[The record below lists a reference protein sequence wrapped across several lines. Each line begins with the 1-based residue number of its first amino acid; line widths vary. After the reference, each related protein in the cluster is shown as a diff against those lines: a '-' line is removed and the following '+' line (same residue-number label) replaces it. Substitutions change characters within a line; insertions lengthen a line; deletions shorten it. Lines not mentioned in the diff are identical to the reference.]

1 MVKPTDNVS
10 QKIMTEIADIK
21 AMSGKTKKIDTQAE
35 YEALGKLLANETGK
49 GNKDYIRGLMVEYE
63 NAYPTL
69 DEIEAQKAQEE
80 MMLGVSESIKKQVEK
95 SIKTFKS
102 SIGGSPA
109 KTLAKFELNK
119 LYNSGDLSADE
130 IKYMEQVMEEYFV
143 PLEEHV
149 VKRPNLSDAE
159 IETAETNARIVR
171 EALQGY
177 TTKDEQKNVSDI
189 INNNINSKNV
199 MQFLY
204 TYSKSTD
211 GEGFFEQLYTEY
223 NFPDKAQLLQKMTD
237 YLAEYADTFDGES
250 ELIHAINVF
259 QKEVAKNGANYG
271 VLDSY
276 FTLGGLISGA
286 RNLDKVVDL
295 QNHIDRKMGF
305 PVETVD

>member
-10 QKIMTEIADIK
+10 QKIMTKIAEIK

-35 YEALGKLLANETGK
+35 YEALGELLKKATGT

-69 DEIEAQKAQEE
+69 DEEAQKAQEE
-80 MMLGVSESIKKQVEK
+80 MMLGVSESVGKQVKK
-95 SIKTFKS
+95 SIKACES
-102 SIGGSPA
+102 SIGSSPA

-130 IKYMEQVMEEYFV
+130 IKYMEQVMEEYYV

-159 IETAETNARIVR
+159 IGTAVTNARIVR

-237 YLAEYADTFDGES
+237 YLAEYADTFDGEF
-250 ELIHAINVF
+250 ELSHAIKDF

-276 FTLGGLISGA
+276 RTLGGLTSGA

-295 QNHIDRKMGF
+295 QNHIDREMGF